1 MVQQLGQDEADVL
14 LLACQRSVLVA
25 VVFLLITQREDG
37 RQRVQLGSDVRIQ
50 DVRVVFCVCVRTV
63 SISLQELQEAPGLD
77 VRKTAMLGP
86 QKKSAETSGSAQ
98 VRRAKVELE
107 ISWQLKQKNQHL
119 LLLSA
124 A

>member
-1 MVQQLGQDEADVL
+1 MQQLGQDKADVL

-50 DVRVVFCVCVRTV
+50 NVRVVFSVCVRTV

-77 VRKTAMLGP
+77 VRKTALRGP
-86 QKKSAETSGSAQ
+86 QKKSGATSGSAQ
-98 VRRAKVELE
+98 VRRAKVEFE
-107 ISWQLKQKNQHL
+107 ISWQFKQKNQHL
-119 LLLSA
+119 LLL
-124 A
+124 

>member
-14 LLACQRSVLVA
+14 LLECQRSVLVA

-50 DVRVVFCVCVRTV
+50 DVRVVLSVCMRTV

-77 VRKTAMLGP
+77 VRKTALWET
-86 QKKSAETSGSAQ
+86 QKKSAATSGSAQ

-107 ISWQLKQKNQHL
+107 ISWQLKQKKP
-119 LLLSA
+119 A
-124 A
+124 